1 MEKEIG
7 TLSLAKWGNSL
18 SVRFPKKLLN
28 EFNLKDKD
36 ELVYSVQD
44 NKIILEPKR
53 EKKLIEQ
60 LFEGYDLNKE
70 YPFEI
75 VDKGG
80 AIGEELY

>member
-53 EKKLIEQ
+53 EKKLIEK

>member
-1 MEKEIG
+1 MRKEVG

-53 EKKLIEQ
+53 EKKLIEK